1 MYPYAGY
8 VATLA
13 VLVLSGAIDLHT
25 RRFPHV
31 LFCTLL
37 LTSSIS
43 AVLLGGIELL
53 AYNTCVSLLLT
64 SAVLVFELLWRRF
77 TGRSGQGMGDIK
89 ALFAVAPFNPVMA
102 GISYVCAMTA
112 LAVAGVALKQEAL
125 PLLPF
130 FAGAYALVSMAILF
144 GM

>member
-1 MYPYAGY
+1 MYLYAGY

-25 RRFPHV
+25 RRFPHA
-31 LFCTLL
+31 LFCVLL

-43 AVLLGGIELL
+43 TVLFGGIETL
-53 AYNTCVSLLLT
+53 ARNACASLLLA

-89 ALFAVAPFNPVMA
+89 ALFAVALFNPVVA
-102 GISYVCAMTA
+102 GISYACAMTA
-112 LAVAGVALKQEAL
+112 LAVSGVALKKEAL

>member
-37 LTSSIS
+37 LTSSTS

-64 SAVLVFELLWRRF
+64 LAVLVFELLWRRF

-89 ALFAVAPFNPVMA
+89 ALFAVAPFNPVVA
-102 GISYVCAMTA
+102 GISYVCAMAA
-112 LAVAGVALKQEAL
+112 LAVAGVALKKGAL

>member
-1 MYPYAGY
+1 MDLYAGY

-13 VLVLSGAIDLHT
+13 VLVLSGAIDLRT
-25 RRFPHV
+25 RRFPHA

-43 AVLLGGIELL
+43 AVLFGGIETL
-53 AYNTCVSLLLT
+53 ARNACVSLLLA

-77 TGRSGQGMGDIK
+77 SGRPGQGMGDIK
-89 ALFAVAPFNPVMA
+89 ALFAIALFNPLAA
-102 GISYVCAMTA
+102 GISYACAMCA
-112 LAVAGVALKQEAL
+112 LAVVGVALQKKAL

-130 FAGAYALVSMAILF
+130 FAAAYALVSITILF

>member
-1 MYPYAGY
+1 MNLYAGY

-13 VLVLSGAIDLHT
+13 VLAISGVTDLRT
-25 RRFPHV
+25 RRFPHA

-37 LTSSIS
+37 FISSIS
-43 AVLLGGIELL
+43 AVLFGGIETLVRN
-53 AYNTCVSLLLT
+53 ACVSLLLA

-77 TGRSGQGMGDIK
+77 TRRSGQGMGDIK
-89 ALFAVAPFNPVMA
+89 ALFALALFNPVVA
-102 GISYVCAMTA
+102 GISYACAMIA
-112 LAVAGVALKQEAL
+112 LAGAGVALKQKAL

-130 FAGAYALVSMAILF
+130 FAVAYALVSMAILF

>member
-1 MYPYAGY
+1 MHLYAGY

-13 VLVLSGAIDLHT
+13 VLVLSGAIDLRTH
-25 RRFPHV
+25 RFPHG
-31 LFCTLL
+31 LFCLLL

-43 AVLLGGIELL
+43 TVILGGIEVL
-53 AYNTCVSLLLT
+53 AYNVRISLLLV
-64 SAVLVFELLWRRF
+64 SAVMLFELLWRRI

-89 ALFAVAPFNPVMA
+89 ALFAVALLSPVA
-102 GISYVCAMTA
+102 AVISYACAMTA
-112 LAVAGVALKQEAL
+112 LAVAGVALKQKAL

-130 FAGAYALVSMAILF
+130 FAAAYALVSMAILF